1 MSADG
6 DDEPPTRRQ
15 RLETKSAKSTSASSS
30 EGPEPL
36 LYLRF
41 KNVTKGLQ
49 EEKLA
54 VKRGNIVVFGRNL
67 DLAGIPG
74 RALLSNAADLQD
86 IIPAHLQ
93 RIAVPVQ
100 CLESDDPAM
109 GERHG
114 LIWATE
120 NGVCFMRALNNK
132 DGVCK
137 SGIRVRLDKTRD
149 KEFRFAFGKGL
160 PVTDL
165 TSDWRMPAFLDA
177 FGADVNKSRFR
188 ILVSARAAREACIRH
203 AARAA
208 DLNAPL
214 LPWLALPT
222 ARAPPSKLVPG
233 RSTGSV
239 GRLPASY
246 FASAARRRCL
256 HCPPPTRR
264 LSTSLAG
271 ASGAQTR

>member
-1 MSADG
+1 MSAD
-6 DDEPPTRRQ
+6 EPPARRQ
-15 RLETKSAKSTSASSS
+15 RLETKSAKSTSASPSS

-41 KNVTKGLQ
+41 KKGLQ

-67 DLAGIPG
+67 DLAEREYFSNDAALRQLIPT
-74 RALLSNAADLQD
+74 
-86 IIPAHLQ
+86 HLQ

-149 KEFRFAFGKGL
+149 KEFRFAFAKGL

-177 FGADVNKSRFR
+177 FGADVSKSRFR
-188 ILVSARAAREACIRH
+188 ILVSRTRRAASVACCTCCR
-203 AARAA
+203 
-208 DLNAPL
+208 P
-214 LPWLALPT
+214 PCPTLALPCLGD
-222 ARAPPSKLVPG
+222 RYEPCSRNCCLSGGLG
-233 RSTGSV
+233 RSAGSLRATLH
-239 GRLPASY
+239 RL
-246 FASAARRRCL
+246 
-256 HCPPPTRR
+256 
-264 LSTSLAG
+264 LA
-271 ASGAQTR
+271 